1 MHAFLLP
8 LPEGYRSEEVLGFY
22 GRDVPG
28 VSEQVFPGGLRKV
41 MLVDEQPVEIVIRFQ
56 DGAAACTSD
65 GGSPAVAEQAVERVL
80 GLALGATADAGA
92 FERQFA
98 DDPLLGA
105 VIRRQRGL
113 RIPLTPTPW
122 EALAWAIMGQQISVQ
137 MAVVLRREL
146 IRFAGLPHPNGLYA
160 HPSAEA
166 VARLDVE
173 TLRSLKFS
181 RPKAEY
187 LIAAASAV
195 ASGDVP
201 LSEGSAALLTG
212 IRGIGPWTLQYLFLR
227 GLGLADCL
235 PAGDV
240 GLARGLEKLS
250 GKRPSEREIKEMMA
264 RFAPYR
270 SLATYHVWAS
280 LKDAVADAD

>member
-1 MHAFLLP
+1 MYCRS
-8 LPEGYRSEEVLGFY
+8 PEGYRSEEVLGFY

-28 VSEQVFPGGLRKV
+28 VSEQVFPGGLRKA
-41 MLVDEQPVEIVIRFQ
+41 MLIEGLPAEITIQFKK
-56 DGAAACTSD
+56 GAAVCTAD
-65 GGSPAVAEQAVERVL
+65 GGNLAAAQDAVRRML
-80 GLALGATADAGA
+80 GLITDASD
-92 FERQFA
+92 FEQRFA

-146 IRFAGLPHPNGLYA
+146 IRATGIPHVNGLYA
-160 HPSAEA
+160 HPPAET
-166 VARLDVE
+166 VARLDVG

-181 RPKAEY
+181 RSKAEY
-187 LIAAASAV
+187 LIAAAKAV
-195 ASGDVP
+195 ASGEVP
-201 LSEGSAALLTG
+201 LSEESAALLTG

-240 GLARGLEKLS
+240 GLARGLERLS
-250 GKRPSEREIKEMMA
+250 GKRPSEREVREIMA

-280 LKDAVADAD
+280 LKNAVINPDADAD